1 MVILICLYR
10 ANFANSA
17 NIWYTDTHSWIHL
30 MPMHELNLNDE
41 PTTAQSTP
49 PAAAQPMV
57 DDPMLASH
65 NQPAGAGSTPVV
77 PTKDKPMKKSSAKS
91 LWLIVMVTVALGVG
105 TGFLLNKTLPAVTLP
120 GSSATP
126 VAQVAT
132 GTLAAGD
139 VFGAT
144 DASAF
149 KDSAS
154 GYLQAGGLEG
164 EGSHSLLREGGPSQ
178 TVYLTSSVTDLTKFE
193 GMEIKVWGETFRG
206 QKAGWLMDVGRIEVI
221 NPEGQQPE

>member
-1 MVILICLYR
+1 
-10 ANFANSA
+10 
-17 NIWYTDTHSWIHL
+17 

-41 PTTAQSTP
+41 PKTTQTPP
-49 PAAAQPMV
+49 PAAVQPIV

-65 NQPAGAGSTPVV
+65 NQPAGVGTVPVASR
-77 PTKDKPMKKSSAKS
+77 KDKSMKKSSGKS
-91 LWLIVMVTVALGVG
+91 LWLVVMVTVALGVG
-105 TGFLLNKTLPAVTLP
+105 TGFLLNKTLPAVALP

-132 GTLAAGD
+132 GTLKAGD

-144 DASAF
+144 DATAF
-149 KDSAS
+149 KDSAT
-154 GYLQAGGLEG
+154 GYMQAGGLEG

-193 GMEIKVWGETFRG
+193 GMEIKIWGETFRG

>member
-1 MVILICLYR
+1 
-10 ANFANSA
+10 
-17 NIWYTDTHSWIHL
+17 

-41 PTTAQSTP
+41 PTTAHSFP
-49 PAAAQPMV
+49 PATDQPVV
-57 DDPMLASH
+57 DDQLLASH
-65 NQPAGAGSTPVV
+65 NQPAKVGSTPVGL
-77 PTKDKPMKKSSAKS
+77 TKDKPMKKSSTKS
-91 LWLIVMVTVALGVG
+91 LWLVVMVTVVLGVG
-105 TGFLLNKTLPAVTLP
+105 TGFLLNKTLPEVILP
-120 GSSATP
+120 GGSATP

-132 GTLAAGD
+132 GTLKAGD
-139 VFGAT
+139 VFGAA

-149 KDSAS
+149 VDSAS